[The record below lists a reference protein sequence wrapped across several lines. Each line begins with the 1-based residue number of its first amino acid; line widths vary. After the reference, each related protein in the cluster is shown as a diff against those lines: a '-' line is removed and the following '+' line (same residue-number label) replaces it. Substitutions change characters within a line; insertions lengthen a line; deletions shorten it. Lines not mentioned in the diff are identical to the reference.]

1 MMWKA
6 QLAVSIA
13 ARVHCLGAE
22 SILRIHLFLLWFSHS
37 VFHFPSCIFM
47 QLRQNMYVNIFLHF
61 CCSCGAEAGPL
72 CNHSWQVRDIPE
84 KVRLPLYRKPI
95 VPVRFFELF
104 QTFEAEPISSG
115 SPVTLDHHSIKNS
128 LQHLETAEVLGMGR
142 EGSGSPTPAV
152 PAAQTHRR
160 ASSSA
165 AGKKKTPT
173 PAGYARALFQQQFA
187 KASLF

>member
-1 MMWKA
+1 MYTKA
-6 QLAVSIA
+6 KI
-13 ARVHCLGAE
+13 
-22 SILRIHLFLLWFSHS
+22 
-37 VFHFPSCIFM
+37 
-47 QLRQNMYVNIFLHF
+47 
-61 CCSCGAEAGPL
+61 
-72 CNHSWQVRDIPE
+72 
-84 KVRLPLYRKPI
+84 
-95 VPVRFFELF
+95 FELS
-104 QTFEAEPISSG
+104 QTFEAEPISSC

-142 EGSGSPTPAV
+142 EGSGSSTPAV

-165 AGKKKTPT
+165 AGKKPPT

>member
-1 MMWKA
+1 M
-6 QLAVSIA
+6 
-13 ARVHCLGAE
+13 
-22 SILRIHLFLLWFSHS
+22 
-37 VFHFPSCIFM
+37 
-47 QLRQNMYVNIFLHF
+47 
-61 CCSCGAEAGPL
+61 
-72 CNHSWQVRDIPE
+72 
-84 KVRLPLYRKPI
+84 
-95 VPVRFFELF
+95 
-104 QTFEAEPISSG
+104 
-115 SPVTLDHHSIKNS
+115 TLDHHSIKNS

-165 AGKKKTPT
+165 AGKKNPPT